1 MTLTVFSGLA
11 APLGRGSLF
20 DFTTSEL
27 TLGRSDFAATS
38 LGLELGITTSPR
50 TELLFGYS
58 SGGAKKRSEFRDWV
72 DNNDLPIEQSTRF
85 DRTPLTANLRYY
97 LRDRGRRVGSVAW
110 IPNGFVPFVSAGFG
124 LTKFRFEQD
133 GDFIDTQTLNI
144 FRDNLRSQGWGRTL
158 HASGGAQW
166 NLSARTQL
174 TGELRYMHGSVDAS
188 KGDGDFVGYRLDLS
202 GVSTVIGLTLRL

>member
-1 MTLTVFSGLA
+1 MWIGKPARFAVLATAVLAVSSAAQAQGSGDGYLFAPPRVSFTVFGGLA

-85 DRTPLTANLRYY
+85 
-97 LRDRGRRVGSVAW
+97 
-110 IPNGFVPFVSAGFG
+110 
-124 LTKFRFEQD
+124 
-133 GDFIDTQTLNI
+133 
-144 FRDNLRSQGWGRTL
+144 
-158 HASGGAQW
+158 
-166 NLSARTQL
+166 
-174 TGELRYMHGSVDAS
+174 
-188 KGDGDFVGYRLDLS
+188 
-202 GVSTVIGLTLRL
+202 